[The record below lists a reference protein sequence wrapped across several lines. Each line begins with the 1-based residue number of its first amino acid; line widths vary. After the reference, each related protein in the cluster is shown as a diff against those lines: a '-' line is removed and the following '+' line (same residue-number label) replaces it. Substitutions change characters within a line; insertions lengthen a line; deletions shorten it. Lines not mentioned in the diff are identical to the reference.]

1 MLIQA
6 KTYDYSRKSY
16 GHEHRVMEHKSV
28 NGQLRMLAWKVIL
41 IKGWQL
47 KKENQVTLIKSIRG
61 RKKS

>member
-1 MLIQA
+1 MLIEA

-16 GHEHRVMEHKSV
+16 GHEHKVMEHGSV
-28 NGQLRMLAWKVIL
+28 SGQLRMLAWIVIL

-47 KKENQVTLIKSIRG
+47 KKENQVTLKKSISG